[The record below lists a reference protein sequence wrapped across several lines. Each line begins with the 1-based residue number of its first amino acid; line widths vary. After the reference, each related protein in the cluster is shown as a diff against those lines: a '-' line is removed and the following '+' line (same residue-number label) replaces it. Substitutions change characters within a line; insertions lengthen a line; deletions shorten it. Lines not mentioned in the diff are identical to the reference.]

1 MSENLIASIFK
12 KLFKVIINLIKQIVR
27 LALIIAIAFLI
38 IAVLFMIIFL
48 SSSWD
53 IKNKFGGTCIEAN
66 EFGTKGNIIKA
77 YAENDSQILFDYSS
91 TYKHES
97 MMQKIQQTDL
107 GLTLNGEPILINITG
122 SWLPWQGDLIYPNT
136 YDSVLEQSAFYNV
149 DENFLCAL
157 EIYKNTKLNTIIN
170 DEMNFYYIR
179 NYFDGIAVYTND
191 TKEDKYYF
199 GKVVEPGKSIFV
211 GVEKTPEQ
219 QKPCRVTRGAGLYL
233 ASYGVTGRSEPSA
246 YHHLIA
252 DKIICS
258 KTNWFEGKNISDNYV
273 ITKYKKPTGK
283 VNFDKCVDITNSK
296 NTTNCSLC
304 SEKKKEVTE
313 KCNECYNTDWSSDD
327 LLGEYRGGY
336 EKWLEAYV
344 FECVRYGRDNIWTFN
359 ENNKP
364 CEEAREIFGECV
376 HCSSFG
382 GDEKIVNFFPEYS
395 YCENVVKDE
404 SRGLCY
410 SASNNNPDNKN
421 ELTNVIYDCKEYEE
435 LDYTY
440 ADFKKNYFDISYH
453 NQNLESNTN
462 NILTEDKYQ
471 VVFNIAQYEQ
481 DLIQN
486 NIKNYGYIIA
496 SSIEKFMNACYVT
509 EEDFVTGVK
518 KRKTSSYF
526 QYGPKQLYK
535 ITNSTYNEPYGY
547 GEKIKMVI
555 LDKLYRDNSGFYK
568 IDILSGI
575 NLDDYGGIGQKLEE
589 IEYFLLGTPRPG
601 QENDR
606 DDGIVAEIFNNLISS
621 EFGTVVRILMAIF
634 VVFWGYRVIFL
645 KRTPIPGKKNEFE
658 DLVDRKELLIFI
670 IKLSILIT
678 LISPN
683 GFSLFSK
690 IVINFFINGT
700 IGLIDLVSNVFN
712 NGFAPSDSS
721 LGAGLQ
727 YVDSSLSLSSNFALI
742 DEITAFFAG
751 DALTIKVMSFFY
763 NFSDYFFLGIFISIA
778 LMLLLIYYFI
788 KVLSTVIPFIF
799 LLLHLTLLLPM
810 APFFLLLSF
819 FKHTQGYFKSWI
831 NAIIAKCLEMFS
843 FFTAFYFFTALVN
856 NIIKELLN
864 FKVCF
869 VPLGDYWIGT
879 EDVNI
884 VLNGIRNL
892 LNNFVVAVHT
902 GLPDNFFF
910 SYCVNMLIAFCLIF
924 MFGSIIS
931 SIMDI
936 ISNII
941 EVNGQSASSYMAND
955 VDKNIDEQFTQIVKG
970 SGLSTVQDFKPMSWT
985 RNLVDLRGADK
996 NGIILGSAKKIGKV
1010 VGKSGAGFA
1019 QSLVGVGREKNES
1032 YRDRWGRWLR
1042 DTRDLYFGEKSLE
1055 KNTEDNMD
1063 ENLLNAITGGY
1074 FEDYYKRNPKE
1085 QAGKPRNFKQE
1096 NPLEDHR
1103 RESEEKINKS
1113 NYFKDLTDTTKK
1125 KKGSSAKINQE
1136 SFKEEL
1142 INNAKSNGEYNRDF
1156 DRDLRDSFSKD
1167 NKVINREKNNTY
1179 NYDNINSTVLAL
1191 NGKLEELRDIKNKI
1205 EFGGA
1210 KLKSLDKDG
1219 NITYL
1224 SEHDSRE
1231 IIDSLIS
1238 AYEAEL
1244 SNYSSKVQLLMG
1256 AGEIMDE
1263 ELIKDFIEYSEKAS
1277 QYSKPNNVDTGTNE
1291 TLIGGDAT
1299 SLLTADGTQLL
1310 SQKATDLLNQGNQI
1324 LFDSSNR

>member
-1 MSENLIASIFK
+1 MSENLIATIFK
-12 KLFKVIINLIKQIVR
+12 RIFKAIVNLVKQIVK
-27 LALIIAIAFLI
+27 LAAIIAIAFI
-38 IAVLFMIIFL
+38 IITVLFIIIFL

-53 IKNKFGGTCIEAN
+53 IKNKYGGACIEAD
-66 EFGTKGNIIKA
+66 EFGIKGNIIKA
-77 YAENDSQILFDYSS
+77 YAENDSQIIFDYSS

-107 GLTLNGEPILINITG
+107 GLTLNGDPLLINITG
-122 SWLPWQGDLIYPNT
+122 SWLPWHGDLIYPNT
-136 YDSVLEQSAFYNV
+136 YDSVLEESAFYNV
-149 DENFLCAL
+149 DESFLCAL
-157 EIYKNTKLNTIIN
+157 EIYKNTKLNTILN

-179 NYFDGIAVYTND
+179 NYFDGIATYTND
-191 TKEDKYYF
+191 TKEDQYYF
-199 GKVVEPGKSIFV
+199 GKIVEPGKSIFV

-233 ASYGVTGRSEPSA
+233 ASYGITGRSEPSA

-258 KTNWFEGKNISDNYV
+258 KVNWFEGKNISDNYV
-273 ITKYKKPTGK
+273 ITKYKKPTGN
-283 VNFDKCVDITNSK
+283 VNFDKCIDITNSK

-304 SEKKKEVTE
+304 SEKKKEVTNICN
-313 KCNECYNTDWSSDD
+313 KCYSDYSSDD
-327 LLGEYRGGY
+327 PS
-336 EKWLEAYV
+336 
-344 FECVRYGRDNIWTFN
+344 N
-359 ENNKP
+359 ENYKFAKNYSHSCAPYDGYKYFDDFKVLWSDKT
-364 CEEAREIFGECV
+364 CKEAKEMLGKCI
-376 HCSSFG
+376 HCPEFG
-382 GDEKIVNFFPEYS
+382 GNGRIVNFLPEYS
-395 YCENVVKDE
+395 YCEYVVKDE

-410 SASNNNPDNKN
+410 STYYSDSEKENKLSNA
-421 ELTNVIYDCKEYEE
+421 IYDCKEYNE

-462 NILTEDKYQ
+462 NILIEDEYQ
-471 VVFNIAQYEQ
+471 ITFNIAQYEK

-496 SSIEKFMNACYVT
+496 SSIEKFMNACYVI
-509 EEDFVTGVK
+509 EEDFTTGVK

-555 LDKLYRDNSGFYK
+555 LDKLYLDNSGFYK

-645 KRTPIPGKKNEFE
+645 KRTPIPGKNESE
-658 DLVDRKELLIFI
+658 DLIDRKELLIFI

-690 IVINFFINGT
+690 IVINFFVNGT
-700 IGLIDLVSNVFN
+700 IGLIDLVSNVFD
-712 NGFAPSDSS
+712 NGFAPSDTS

-751 DALTIKVMSFFY
+751 DTLTIKVMSFFY

-778 LMLLLIYYFI
+778 LMLLLVYYFV
-788 KVLSTVIPFIF
+788 KVLSTVIPFVF
-799 LLLHLTLLLPM
+799 LLLQLTLLLPL

-819 FKHTQGYFKSWI
+819 FKHTNNFFKSWI
-831 NAIIAKCLEMFS
+831 NSIIGKCLEMFS
-843 FFTAFYFFTALVN
+843 FFTAFYFFTSLVN

-869 VPLGDYWIGT
+869 VLLGDYWIGT

-884 VLNGIRNL
+884 VLEGIRKL

-910 SYCVNMLIAFCLIF
+910 SYCINMLIAFCLIF
-924 MFGSIIS
+924 MFGSIINSIMGIIS
-931 SIMDI
+931 SI
-936 ISNII
+936 I
-941 EVNGQSASSYMAND
+941 EINGQNAGSYMSKD
-955 VDKNIDEQFTQIVKG
+955 IDKGIDGQLTSIVKD

-985 RNLVDLRGADK
+985 RNLVDLRGSGND
-996 NGIILGSAKKIGKV
+996 GIIFGSAKKIGKV

-1019 QSLVGVGREKNES
+1019 QSLFGVGREKDES
-1032 YRDRWGRWLR
+1032 YRERWARWAR

-1063 ENLLNAITGGY
+1063 ENLLNALSGGY
-1074 FEDYYKRNPKE
+1074 FEDYYKLNPKE

-1096 NPLEDHR
+1096 NSLEDYR
-1103 RESEEKINKS
+1103 KKSEKS
-1113 NYFKDLTDTTKK
+1113 VKETNYFADLTKDDDD
-1125 KKGSSAKINQE
+1125 KIKIVKVSKE
-1136 SFKEEL
+1136 SFRNSL
-1142 INNAKSNGEYNRDF
+1142 VNNAISNGEYNRDF
-1156 DRDLRDSFSKD
+1156 DNKLRDTFSTN
-1167 NKVINREKNNTY
+1167 NKVFFKGKNNTY
-1179 NYDNINSTVLAL
+1179 NYDNINSTVIAL
-1191 NGKLEELRDIKNKI
+1191 NNKLENLKNIKDAI
-1205 EFGGA
+1205 ETGNNR
-1210 KLKSLDKDG
+1210 LKSVDQSG

-1231 IIDSLIS
+1231 IINSLIA

-1256 AGEIMDE
+1256 AGEIADE
-1263 ELIKDFIEYSEKAS
+1263 ESIKDFIEYSEKAS
-1277 QYSKPNNVDTGTNE
+1277 QYSKSNNVDTGTNE

>member
-1 MSENLIASIFK
+1 MSENLIATIFK
-12 KLFKVIINLIKQIVR
+12 RIFKAIVNLVKQIVK
-27 LALIIAIAFLI
+27 LAAIIAIAFLI
-38 IAVLFMIIFL
+38 FTVLFIIIFL

-66 EFGTKGNIIKA
+66 EFGIKGNIIKA
-77 YAENDSQILFDYSS
+77 YAENDSQIIFDYSS

-107 GLTLNGEPILINITG
+107 GLTLNGDPLLINITG
-122 SWLPWQGDLIYPNT
+122 SWLPWHGDLIYPNK
-136 YDSVLEQSAFYNV
+136 YDSVLEESAFYNV
-149 DENFLCAL
+149 DESFLCAL
-157 EIYKNTKLNTIIN
+157 EIYKNTKLNTILN

-179 NYFDGIAVYTND
+179 NYFDGIATYTNN
-191 TKEDKYYF
+191 TKEDQYYF
-199 GKVVEPGKSIFV
+199 GKIVEPGKSIFV

-233 ASYGVTGRSEPSA
+233 ASYGITGRSEPSA

-258 KTNWFEGKNISDNYV
+258 KVNWFEGKNISDNYV
-273 ITKYKKPTGK
+273 ITKYKKPTGEL
-283 VNFDKCVDITNSK
+283 DYEKCVNILDPNDTVD
-296 NTTNCSLC
+296 CSCEL
-304 SEKKKEVTE
+304 KKEGFTSFCSDCDTKFESDVIGTLK
-313 KCNECYNTDWSSDD
+313 KCSSDD
-327 LLGEYRGGY
+327 
-336 EKWLEAYV
+336 
-344 FECVRYGRDNIWTFN
+344 FFII
-359 ENNKP
+359 NKP
-364 CEEAREIFGECV
+364 SKEECSAAEEQVGDCK
-376 HCSSFG
+376 HCTSFG
-382 GDEKIVNFFPEYS
+382 GDGINGFFEDSPCKNSSGSIFFPSLGTEKNTLVEDY
-395 YCENVVKDE
+395 

-410 SASNNNPDNKN
+410 NTSYNNPDNKN

-462 NILTEDKYQ
+462 NILIEDEYQ
-471 VVFNIAQYEQ
+471 ITFNIAQYEK

-496 SSIEKFMNACYVT
+496 SSIEKFMNACYVI
-509 EEDFVTGVK
+509 EEDFTTGVK

-555 LDKLYRDNSGFYK
+555 LDKLYLDNSGFYK

-634 VVFWGYRVIFL
+634 VVFWGYKVIFL
-645 KRTPIPGKKNEFE
+645 KRTPIPDKDDEFE
-658 DLVDRKELLIFI
+658 DLIDRKELLIFI
-670 IKLSILIT
+670 IKLSILIA

-690 IVINFFINGT
+690 IVINFFVNGT
-700 IGLIDLVSNVFN
+700 IGLIDLVSNVFD
-712 NGFAPSDSS
+712 NGFAPSDTS

-751 DALTIKVMSFFY
+751 DTLTIKVMSFFY

-778 LMLLLIYYFI
+778 LMLLLVYYFV
-788 KVLSTVIPFIF
+788 KVLSTVIPFVF
-799 LLLHLTLLLPM
+799 LLLQLTLLLPL

-819 FKHTQGYFKSWI
+819 FKHTNNFFKSWI
-831 NAIIAKCLEMFS
+831 NSIIGKCLEMFS
-843 FFTAFYFFTALVN
+843 FFTAFYFFTSLVN

-869 VPLGDYWIGT
+869 VLLGDYWIGT
-879 EDVNI
+879 KDVNI
-884 VLNGIRNL
+884 VLEGIRKL

-910 SYCVNMLIAFCLIF
+910 SYCINMLIAFCLIF
-924 MFGSIIS
+924 MFGSIINSIMGIIS
-931 SIMDI
+931 SI
-936 ISNII
+936 I
-941 EVNGQSASSYMAND
+941 EINGQNAGSYMSKDIA
-955 VDKNIDEQFTQIVKG
+955 KGIDGQLTSIVKD

-985 RNLVDLRGADK
+985 RNLVDLRGSGND
-996 NGIILGSAKKIGKV
+996 GIIFGSAKKIGKV

-1019 QSLVGVGREKNES
+1019 QSLFGVGREKDES
-1032 YRDRWGRWLR
+1032 YRERWARWAR

-1063 ENLLNAITGGY
+1063 ENLLNALSGGY
-1074 FEDYYKRNPKE
+1074 FEDYYKLNPKE

-1096 NPLEDHR
+1096 NSLEDYR
-1103 RESEEKINKS
+1103 KKSEKS
-1113 NYFKDLTDTTKK
+1113 VKETNYFADLTKDDDDKTKIVK
-1125 KKGSSAKINQE
+1125 VSKE
-1136 SFKEEL
+1136 SFRNSL
-1142 INNAKSNGEYNRDF
+1142 VNNAISNGEYNRDF
-1156 DRDLRDSFSKD
+1156 DNKLRDTFSTN
-1167 NKVINREKNNTY
+1167 NKVFFKGKNNTH
-1179 NYDNINSTVLAL
+1179 NYDNINSTVIAL
-1191 NGKLEELRDIKNKI
+1191 NNKLENLKNIKDAI
-1205 EFGGA
+1205 ETGNNI
-1210 KLKSLDKDG
+1210 LKSVDQSG

-1231 IIDSLIS
+1231 IINSLIA

-1244 SNYSSKVQLLMG
+1244 SNYSSKVQLLME
-1256 AGEIMDE
+1256 AGEIADE
-1263 ELIKDFIEYSEKAS
+1263 ESIKDFIEYSEKAS
-1277 QYSKPNNVDTGTNE
+1277 QYSKSNNVDTGTNE